1 MTNWS
6 DVGRSPSGIF
16 EIYQRKTSAITDRTP
31 TKLTNQ
37 NKAKYKLHHGNTTIT
52 IVDNRSFIFIPNYP
66 FICLIVASLLLSQV
80 VEFWKAGQ
88 PSFPIH
94 PVRLTVSILANQL
107 CVSSDSTD
115 EVHIVGFHA
124 LRSVPI
130 NVTLRCW
137 CTYQW

>member
-16 EIYQRKTSAITDRTP
+16 EIYQRKTSAIIHRELTTP

-37 NKAKYKLHHGNTTIT
+37 NKAKYKLHHRNTTIT
-52 IVDNRSFIFIPNYP
+52 KVDNRSFIFIPNYP

-80 VEFWKAGQ
+80 VEVRKAGQ

-94 PVRLTVSILANQL
+94 PVRLTVSTT
-107 CVSSDSTD
+107 V
-115 EVHIVGFHA
+115 
-124 LRSVPI
+124 
-130 NVTLRCW
+130 
-137 CTYQW
+137 